1 MKYSIVGM
9 QFRGTEAVVKATA
22 AGTAVKLV
30 REPKNEYDANA
41 IQVWIDDKLVGYI
54 PKKENHALAASMDKD
69 GEDITGTF
77 TRKNDGWPAVEIG

>member
-9 QFRGTEAVVKATA
+9 QFRGTEAVVKATEIGA
-22 AGTAVKLV
+22 AVKLV
-30 REPKNEYDANA
+30 REPTNAYDTNA

-69 GEDITGTF
+69 GKDITGKF
-77 TRKNDGWPAVEIG
+77 ARKNDGWPAVEIG